1 MNKQIF
7 IRELGTWIDVPSVS
21 IRAFVPFGRTKLN
34 ALGLFYFRQHFY
46 KAVKA
51 EFIANSNAP
60 IQLASWVTLLC
71 GRRVFVAPSN
81 DPRPEITLETKQ

>member
-1 MNKQIF
+1 MNKRIL
-7 IRELGTWIDVPSVS
+7 IRELGTWIDLPSAS
-21 IRAFVPFGRTKLN
+21 IRAFVPFGKTKLN

-46 KAVKA
+46 KAISA
-51 EFIANSNAP
+51 EFIANSTSS

-81 DPRPEITLETKQ
+81 DPQPEITLETKQ